1 MSRVLRVLA
10 VILAASLG
18 GAPAAFAGGST
29 AALQAG
35 FEAASQRAALAE
47 SAVQELQDRIV
58 ALEESLRAQ
67 GADRASGLASLQ
79 EVSSTLADLRGQLE
93 VLQFEVKTLRA
104 DLDQYTLDQER
115 RTIHAESRLANL
127 ERTLGVA
134 PPPPPSL
141 DGAPAIAGDATG
153 SAEAPADLPTL
164 APGDVDG
171 RIALAETRM
180 KNGQQAAARAILEQ
194 AVNAAPDH
202 ARLPE
207 VRYRLAET
215 WFNEGKWREAARAFQ
230 VVTDNHAKSAWAP
243 WAMLRIGEC
252 FDGMGRKD
260 AAATFY
266 DGVLRSYPNSDAAKE
281 ARRLRTP

>member
-1 MSRVLRVLA
+1 MLRSLLGLA
-10 VILAASLG
+10 LFCAT
-18 GAPAAFAGGST
+18 PAFAGGST
-29 AALQAG
+29 SGLQAG

-47 SAVQELQDRIV
+47 AAVQELQDRV
-58 ALEESLRAQ
+58 VTLEESLRAQ

-79 EVSSTLADLRGQLE
+79 EVSGSLAELRGQIE

-104 DLDQYTLDQER
+104 DVDQYTLDQER
-115 RTIHAESRLANL
+115 RAIHAETRLANL
-127 ERTLGVA
+127 ERTLGLA
-134 PPPPPSL
+134 TPPPPSI
-141 DGAPAIAGDATG
+141 DGSPAIGTDDG
-153 SAEAPADLPTL
+153 QGMEAPADSPTL
-164 APGDVDG
+164 AAGDVDA

-180 KNGQQAAARAILEQ
+180 KEGQQAAARAILEQ
-194 AVNAAPDH
+194 AIDAAPDH

-207 VRYRLAET
+207 ARYRLAET

-243 WAMLRIGEC
+243 WSMLRIGEC

-281 ARRLRTP
+281 ARRLRAR